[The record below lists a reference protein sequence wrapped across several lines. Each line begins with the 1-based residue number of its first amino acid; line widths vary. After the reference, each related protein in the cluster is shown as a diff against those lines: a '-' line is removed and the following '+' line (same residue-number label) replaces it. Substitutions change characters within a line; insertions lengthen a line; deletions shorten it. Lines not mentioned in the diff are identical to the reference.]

1 MDNEIQK
8 KSRDAEMIEFDLRRL
23 LPAILSKIWLIVLVS
38 LLCGM
43 LSLGGTLLLKTPMY
57 KASTMFYVNNKGNF
71 SVGDASID
79 ISSGD
84 ISTSKNLV
92 NSYIVI
98 LRTRETLNAVIDYA
112 DSDRTYGELL
122 SMVSASSVNKTEIFQ
137 VTVVSEDPAEAE
149 ELANAIAH
157 VIPDRIKHV
166 IVGSNSIV
174 VDHAVRPSSPF
185 TPNYTK
191 NTAVGL
197 LFGLLLSVCAV
208 VLLEILDVAIRDE
221 EDLQSFC
228 SYPILASVPDMTVTS
243 KRGYYR
249 RYYRRGGYYN
259 VDGKANDK
267 NADRNSNKSN
277 NFIGENIGFAA
288 SEAYKLLRTK
298 LQYSFADD
306 RNCRVFSVTS
316 ALAGEGKSLTGVNL
330 AYSLAQ
336 LNKRVLIMDC
346 DMRRPTLAEKLSLDQ
361 YPGLSECLTGHA
373 DISKIIREFKV
384 SEESPVIHVITAGN
398 TPPNPVELLSSP
410 KMNSVINAVREQ
422 YDYVLLDMPPIC
434 DVSDALASAKL
445 ADGILMV
452 VRQNYGS
459 RTAVLEAL
467 HQLEFVNAKLLGV
480 LFNFATDKN
489 VGYSRTRY
497 GYRYGYRYSIRHA
510 YRHGYRYGYYKHNK
524 NTMKRKRNRKQTKQ

>member
-1 MDNEIQK
+1 MDNEVQK
-8 KSRDAEMIEFDLRRL
+8 RTRDAEIVEFDLRRL
-23 LPAILSKIWLIVLVS
+23 LPAILNKIWLIVLVS

-43 LSLGGTLLLKTPMY
+43 LSLGGTLLLMTPKY
-57 KASTMFYVNNKGNF
+57 QASTLFYVNN
-71 SVGDASID
+71 SVSLGDASID

-84 ISTSKNLV
+84 ISTSKSLV

-98 LRTRETLNAVIDYA
+98 LKTRGTLMDVIDYA
-112 DSDRTYGELL
+112 DSDRSYDELL

-137 VTVVSEDPAEAE
+137 VTVVSEDPYEAE
-149 ELANAIAH
+149 KLANAIAH
-157 VIPDRIKHV
+157 VIPKRISSV
-166 IVGSNSIV
+166 IEGSSAKV
-174 VDHAVRPSSPF
+174 VDYAVLPGSPF
-185 TPNYTK
+185 TPSYTK
-191 NTAVGL
+191 NTAIGL
-197 LFGLLLSVCAV
+197 MVGLLLSVCAI

-221 EDLQSFC
+221 EDLQSIC
-228 SYPILASVPDMTVTS
+228 SYPILASVPDMSVTS

-249 RYYRRGGYYN
+249 RYYRRSGYYN
-259 VDGKANDK
+259 ADGKKDDK

-277 NFIGENIGFAA
+277 NFIGENVGFAA

-298 LQYSFADD
+298 LQYSFADE

-330 AYSLAQ
+330 ACSLAQ
-336 LNKRVLIMDC
+336 LNKRVLIIDC

-361 YPGLSECLTGHA
+361 YPGLSECLTGHVEI
-373 DISKIIREFKV
+373 DKIIRNFKAGDA
-384 SEESPVIHVITAGN
+384 SPLIHVITAGN

-410 KMNSVINAVREQ
+410 KMGAVINAVRDQ
-422 YDYVLLDMPPIC
+422 FDYVLLDMPPIC

-467 HQLEFVNAKLLGV
+467 RQLEFVNAKLLGI

-489 VGYSRTRY
+489 VGYARTRY
-497 GYRYGYRYSIRHA
+497 GYRYGYRYSLRHA
-510 YRHGYRYGYYKHNK
+510 YRHGYRYGYYNHNK
-524 NTMKRKRNRKQTKQ
+524 NTMKHKRNRKQTKQ

>member
-8 KSRDAEMIEFDLRRL
+8 KSRDADTIEFDLRRL

-43 LSLGGTLLLKTPMY
+43 LSLGSTLLLKTPMY
-57 KASTMFYVNNKGNF
+57 KASTMFYVNN
-71 SVGDASID
+71 SVSLGDASID

-84 ISTSKNLV
+84 ISTSKSLV

-98 LRTRETLNAVIDYA
+98 LRTRGTLMDVIDYA
-112 DSDRTYGELL
+112 GSDRSYGELL

-137 VTVVSEDPAEAE
+137 VTVVSEDPQEAVD
-149 ELANAIAH
+149 LANAIAH
-157 VIPDRIKHV
+157 VIPKRISSV
-166 IVGSNSIV
+166 IEGSSAKV
-174 VDHAVRPSSPF
+174 VDYPVRPGSPF

-191 NTAVGL
+191 DTALGL
-197 LFGLLLSVCAV
+197 LVGLLLSVCAI

-243 KRGYYR
+243 KKGYYR
-249 RYYRRGGYYN
+249 RYYRRSGYSTA
-259 VDGKANDK
+259 DSKQKDK

-277 NFIGENIGFAA
+277 NFIGANIGFAA
-288 SEAYKLLRTK
+288 AEAYKLLRTK

-336 LNKRVLIMDC
+336 LNKRVLILDC

-373 DISKIIREFKV
+373 DISKIIREFNAGD
-384 SEESPVIHVITAGN
+384 ENPVIHVITAGN

-410 KMNSVINAVREQ
+410 KMGAVINSLREQ

-459 RTAVLEAL
+459 RTAVSDAL
-467 HQLEFVNAKLLGV
+467 RQLEFVNAKLLGI
-480 LFNFATDKN
+480 LFNFATDRN
-489 VGYSRTRY
+489 VGYARTRF
-497 GYRYGYRYSIRHA
+497 GYRYGYRYSLRYA
-510 YRHGYRYGYYKHNK
+510 YRHGYRYGYRSQNKSTLKH
-524 NTMKRKRNRKQTKQ
+524 KRSKKQTK